1 MHNCVSQLVT
11 SSTGVPLGTVLAPF
25 LFTFYTSDF
34 QYNSKNCHLQKFSDD
49 SAVVGCIKEHDES
62 EYRELLKS
70 FVDWCEMNGLRL
82 NASKT
87 KEIVVDFSRYPH
99 KVVPVNIQESEI
111 EIVTSYKYLG
121 VYLNNKLD
129 WSDNTVQVYKKGQ
142 SRIHLLRRLR
152 SFGVCQA
159 LLKTFYDSVVSS
171 VILYAVTC
179 WGGGLL
185 EKEKNK
191 LNKLIKKA
199 GSVVGCVLPT
209 IDVSAQDRMTDK
221 LVSIMKQ
228 DCHPLHGT
236 VQACVSTFSSRLIQ
250 PRCHKERYKKSFL
263 PTAISLYNR
272 CHIR

>member
-1 MHNCVSQLVT
+1 M
-11 SSTGVPLGTVLAPF
+11 
-25 LFTFYTSDF
+25 
-34 QYNSKNCHLQKFSDD
+34 
-49 SAVVGCIKEHDES
+49 
-62 EYRELLKS
+62 
-70 FVDWCEMNGLRL
+70 DWCETNGLRL
-82 NASKT
+82 TAKT

-121 VYLNNKLD
+121 VYFNNKLD

-142 SRIHLLRRLR
+142 NRIHLLRQLR

-191 LNKLIKKA
+191 LNKLIKKGRFCGGLRVA
-199 GSVVGCVLPT
+199 
-209 IDVSAQDRMTDK
+209 
-221 LVSIMKQ
+221 
-228 DCHPLHGT
+228 H
-236 VQACVSTFSSRLIQ
+236 
-250 PRCHKERYKKSFL
+250 Y
-263 PTAISLYNR
+263 
-272 CHIR
+272 

>member
-1 MHNCVSQLVT
+1 MVSWLMDYLSNRPQYVRMHNCVSQVVMC
-11 SSTGVPLGTVLAPF
+11 SSGVPQGMVLAPF

-34 QYNSKNCHLQKFSDD
+34 QYNSKNCHLQKCSDD
-49 SAVVGCIKEHDES
+49 SAIVSCIKKHDES

-70 FVDWCEMNGLRL
+70 FVDWCETNGLRL

-111 EIVTSYKYLG
+111 EIVISYKYLG
-121 VYLNNKLD
+121 VYFNNKLD

-171 VILYAVTC
+171 VILYDVTC
-179 WGGGLL
+179 WRGGLL
-185 EKEKNK
+185 EKENKK
-191 LNKLIKKA
+191 LNKLIKRQ
-199 GSVVGCVLPT
+199 VLWW
-209 IDVSAQDRMTDK
+209 VA
-221 LVSIMKQ
+221 
-228 DCHPLHGT
+228 CCPLLMLLH
-236 VQACVSTFSSRLIQ
+236 RI
-250 PRCHKERYKKSFL
+250 E
-263 PTAISLYNR
+263 
-272 CHIR
+272 